1 MDSRL
6 KLISPSSICLLHSC
20 PRKYQ
25 LTRLWPDLER
35 EDSVHTIYGKMFHTG
50 IQELLTHGDLQLAL
64 LRAAT
69 EWKYDLYEF
78 LKEKS
83 FFHCW
88 QAIER
93 FSFLYPE
100 TPLVDYE
107 VLSYNGKPAV
117 ELGFCIELPNK
128 FYYRGYIDL
137 VMQHKHDGSILVV
150 DLKTSGA
157 KYSNPAKYQNSAQNI
172 AYSVVL
178 DAIAP
183 GLQTFNVMYYE
194 FLTGLEKYVAHDFI
208 IDNMERATW
217 IRDLLMECDIM
228 SFYDNHEDW
237 PKHGESCA
245 GYGSVCTFINNCTMP
260 TSMLLGTSIIE
271 DDPIEIDTKA
281 PYDIMITLDDI
292 INGQLE
298 LLEE

>member
-25 LTRLWPDLER
+25 LTKLWPQLER

-50 IQELLTHGDLQLAL
+50 IQSFMVSRDIKSAL
-64 LRAAT
+64 LDAAT

-93 FSFLYPE
+93 FAFLYPE
-100 TPLVDYE
+100 TPLAEYE
-107 VLSYNGKPAV
+107 VLTYNNRPAV
-117 ELGFCIELPNK
+117 ELSFCIALPGE
-128 FYYRGYIDL
+128 FYYRGFIDL
-137 VMQHKHDGSILVV
+137 VLQHRLDGSILVV

-172 AYSVVL
+172 AYSIVL
-178 DAIAP
+178 DAVAP
-183 GLQTFNVMYYE
+183 GLQSFNVMYYE
-194 FLTGLEKYVAHDFI
+194 YLTGLEKYIAHDFV

-237 PKHGESCA
+237 PKHGESCQ
-245 GYGSVCTFINNCTMP
+245 GYGSACTFINNCTMP
-260 TSMLLGTSIIE
+260 RTMLLGTEENNEPPLSL
-271 DDPIEIDTKA
+271 DRTQG
-281 PYDIMITLDDI
+281 YDIMVTIDDI